1 MLYLWLKALHLAA
14 VVTWIGGMIMLGLV
28 LTHAAAGR
36 SAELQRLLAALHGW
50 DRRVTGPAMG
60 LAWIL
65 GIWMVV
71 DAAWLGAGWL
81 WVKLVIV
88 ALLSGLHGLLAGN
101 LRRLAGDA
109 DWTPS
114 PALRLALPVTLAG
127 LAGIAAM
134 VIVKPF

>member
-28 LTHAAAGR
+28 LGHAAAGR
-36 SAELQRLLAALHGW
+36 PPDLQRLLARLHGW

-71 DAAWLGAGWL
+71 DAGWLGANWL

-88 ALLSGLHGLLAGN
+88 ALLSALHGMLAGN

-109 DWTPS
+109 DWMPP
-114 PALRLALPVTLAG
+114 PALRLALPFTLAG

>member
-14 VVTWIGGMIMLGLV
+14 VVTWIGGMIMLGLM
-28 LTHAAAGR
+28 LSHATAGR
-36 SAELQRLLAALHGW
+36 STEIQRLLAALHGW

-60 LAWIL
+60 LAWLL

-71 DAAWLGAGWL
+71 DAGWLGANWL
-81 WVKLVIV
+81 WVKLVLV
-88 ALLSGLHGLLAGN
+88 AVLSALHGLLSGS
-101 LRRLAGDA
+101 LRRLAGHA

-114 PALRLALPVTLAG
+114 PLLRLALPVTLAG

>member
-14 VVTWIGGMIMLGLV
+14 VVTWIGGMIMLGLTLRHV
-28 LTHAAAGR
+28 VAGR
-36 SAELQRLLAALHGW
+36 PPEFQRLLAALHGW

-71 DAAWLGAGWL
+71 DAGWLGANWL
-81 WVKLVIV
+81 WVKLVVV
-88 ALLSGLHGLLAGN
+88 ALLSGLHGFLAGN

-109 DWTPS
+109 GWTPPPS
-114 PALRLALPVTLAG
+114 LRLALPVTLAG
-127 LAGIAAM
+127 LAVIAAM
-134 VIVKPF
+134 VVVKPF

>member
-14 VVTWIGGMIMLGLV
+14 VLTWIGGMIMLGLM
-28 LTHAAAGR
+28 LAHATAGR
-36 SAELQRLLAALHGW
+36 SPEFQRLLAALHGW

-60 LAWIL
+60 LAWLL

-71 DAAWLGAGWL
+71 DAGWLGANWL
-81 WVKLVIV
+81 WVKLVLV
-88 ALLSGLHGLLAGN
+88 AVLSALHGLLSGS

-109 DWTPS
+109 DWVP
-114 PALRLALPVTLAG
+114 PPQLRLALPVTLAA

>member
-14 VVTWIGGMIMLGLV
+14 VVTWIGGMIMLGLT
-28 LTHAAAGR
+28 LAHATAGR
-36 SAELQRLLAALHGW
+36 STDVQRLLAALHGW

-60 LAWIL
+60 LAWLL

-71 DAAWLGAGWL
+71 DAGWLGANWL
-81 WVKLVIV
+81 WVKLVLV
-88 ALLSGLHGLLAGN
+88 AVLSALHGLLSGS
-101 LRRLAGDA
+101 LRRLAGHA
-109 DWTPS
+109 DWVPS
-114 PALRLALPVTLAG
+114 PLLRLALPVTLAG